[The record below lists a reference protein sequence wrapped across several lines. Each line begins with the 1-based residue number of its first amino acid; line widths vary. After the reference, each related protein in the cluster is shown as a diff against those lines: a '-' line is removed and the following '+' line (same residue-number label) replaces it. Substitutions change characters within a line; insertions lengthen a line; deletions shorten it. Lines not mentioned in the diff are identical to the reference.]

1 MLQFRLLMTAEEVA
15 EALGISKTQAYR
27 LIRAMNAEL
36 AKKGYLTISGKVN
49 RKFFA
54 ERSGRRIGRSSRHGI
69 HQAILFASSYLSRRN
84 FVADDAT

>member
-1 MLQFRLLMTAEEVA
+1 MLNKQQGGKYMLQFRLLMTAEEVA

-54 ERSGRRIGRSSRHGI
+54 ERFYGYSEEVTENARVS
-69 HQAILFASSYLSRRN
+69 
-84 FVADDAT
+84 